1 MTQVMRVKRQKNGP
15 ERVTQVT
22 AGLESGDTWRPLGR
36 GRQQAHPIGNAKTFE
51 VAALRACDLRSSI
64 FTAAC

>member
-51 VAALRACDLRSSI
+51 ELATSAIENRS
-64 FTAAC
+64 